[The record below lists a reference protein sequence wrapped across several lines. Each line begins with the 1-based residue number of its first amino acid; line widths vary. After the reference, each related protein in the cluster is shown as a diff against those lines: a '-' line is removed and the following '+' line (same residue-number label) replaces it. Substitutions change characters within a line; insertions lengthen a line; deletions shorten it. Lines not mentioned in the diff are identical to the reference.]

1 MLSVVW
7 VNWPFKTVI
16 ETDWNSNQLTPSTDL
31 LIAEKASVTI
41 KSLKAMLN
49 NFVHMDAYV
58 CHVYVSLDIIFFI
71 VLSDVLLCGL
81 KERAFS
87 LNWWDG
93 ISMFQGSVSARS
105 GLYKT

>member
-1 MLSVVW
+1 
-7 VNWPFKTVI
+7 
-16 ETDWNSNQLTPSTDL
+16 
-31 LIAEKASVTI
+31 
-41 KSLKAMLN
+41 MLN

-87 LNWWDG
+87 LN
-93 ISMFQGSVSARS
+93 
-105 GLYKT
+105 